1 MSQDVDTDTG
11 ETSADSETSLGG
23 LPSGYDESVG
33 RRDSEIGELRVAYDS
48 DELFFDQMYSK
59 RSHLARLHTTQLQA
73 RVFDHSGRTSM
84 QMSATSDND
93 ETTGIV
99 RVTSHDSGGSTAGAV
114 TVDFELLSVAADGMP
129 LLNGTTDMAG
139 LLELRP
145 DEARRLIEALVDG
158 HNEIASGVDVTVDLV
173 ADETDDGDDDTVD
186 TDDDTVDTDDDTVDT
201 DDDPGTLDLT
211 ARNARKE
218 ASLSLLRDATEL

>member
-1 MSQDVDTDTG
+1 MSQYTDTDTDG
-11 ETSADSETSLGG
+11 ASADSETSLGG

-33 RRDSEIGELRVAYDS
+33 RRDSEIEELRTAYDS
-48 DELFFDQMYSK
+48 NELFFDEMYSK
-59 RSHLARLHTTQLQA
+59 RSHLARLHTAQLQA

-84 QMSATSDND
+84 QMSATADSD

-99 RVTSHDSGGSTAGAV
+99 RVTSHDGGGNTAGAV
-114 TVDFELLSVAADGMP
+114 SVDFELLSMAGDGMP
-129 LLNGTTDMAG
+129 LLNGTTDMTG

-145 DEARRLIEALVDG
+145 DEARRLIEGLVDG

-173 ADETDDGDDDTVD
+173 ADEANESDTVD
-186 TDDDTVDTDDDTVDT
+186 TDDGDTDDGEDQAV
-201 DDDPGTLDLT
+201 LDLS